1 MNWSHRSGIAGEGGA
16 GDYKG
21 WVGTTDD
28 PYQKVRHR
36 TNRLGKRYAM
46 LWKEGTSTN
55 AYNIG
60 SYSNPNFTAILLSN
74 NVKPNA
80 GHDWVWWVSNN
91 ADQYH
96 SQNGEALLRRF
107 YAERYPHRRIN
118 RVVDDAFNRKGIYYY
133 VRPDLPDYKDSATFA
148 YTAGDTWVDGFE
160 ISPLTPITNKATDQ
174 NVIGDNAT
182 ASVKIMGNTYAARK
196 TSDEAAWRAAWMR
209 YIWNSN
215 AKEHL
220 IN

>member
-1 MNWSHRSGIAGEGGA
+1 
-16 GDYKG
+16 
-21 WVGTTDD
+21 
-28 PYQKVRHR
+28 
-36 TNRLGKRYAM
+36 M

-174 NVIGDNAT
+174 TDQNVIGDNAT
-182 ASVKIMGNTYAARK
+182 ASVKK
-196 TSDEAAWRAAWMR
+196 P
-209 YIWNSN
+209 
-215 AKEHL
+215 L
-220 IN
+220 INVIICDNTAMF